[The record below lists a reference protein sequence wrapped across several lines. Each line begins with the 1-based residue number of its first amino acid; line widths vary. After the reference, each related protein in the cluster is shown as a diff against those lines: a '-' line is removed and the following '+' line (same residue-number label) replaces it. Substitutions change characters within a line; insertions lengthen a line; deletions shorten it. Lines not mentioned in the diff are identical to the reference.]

1 MKTKKIII
9 ADDEQ
14 WEIVKITRMLE
25 LIMKKLDIGPV
36 KLSKAEKAA
45 DAVLSTRKFHDI
57 GNTGVWNYLTVYEA
71 SEREKNLQRIKYYH
85 SLGQPRSLTR
95 KLPCR
100 NSDNGKS
107 KPSSRSTVIQSP
119 GLTTG
124 GLDLSTLF
132 KMTPKRRVFRTLK
145 IWLKRAK
152 TTRDLNKDRVFLVR
166 ALENCISWETELQNK
181 SGRKGAEKASNKGAG
196 G

>member
-71 SEREKNLQRIKYYH
+71 SEREKNLQRIKSYH
-85 SLGQPRSLTR
+85 SSGQPRSLTR

-107 KPSSRSTVIQSP
+107 KPSSRKCSSQLLR
-119 GLTTG
+119 GLH
-124 GLDLSTLF
+124 
-132 KMTPKRRVFRTLK
+132 K
-145 IWLKRAK
+145 
-152 TTRDLNKDRVFLVR
+152 
-166 ALENCISWETELQNK
+166 
-181 SGRKGAEKASNKGAG
+181 
-196 G
+196 